1 MKTEKIL
8 LAVTIAAA
16 AALTRFRFVD
26 FTGNVAGAG
35 ERPLGVATTDFDTGE
50 QASVA
55 THGEI
60 HRHVLDHGRNR
71 IEGQDVAPAQVG
83 IDQFFRLAHRL
94 LDHREIDPGG
104 LGVVVGEPDQRL
116 GRNGQ
121 LQVGKRAVTHGLS
134 AAPG

>member
-26 FTGNVAGAG
+26 FTGNVASAG

-60 HRHVLDHGRNR
+60 LVEAGAA
-71 IEGQDVAPAQVG
+71 VAVG
-83 IDQFFRLAHRL
+83 AEVESDAS
-94 LDHREIDPGG
+94 G
-104 LGVVVGEPDQRL
+104 
-116 GRNGQ
+116 
-121 LQVGKRAVTHGLS
+121 RAVTKTTGVAFGVARD
-134 AAPG
+134 AAAAAGDIIRVLR

>member
-26 FTGNVAGAG
+26 FTGNVASAG
-35 ERPLGVATTDFDTGE
+35 ERALGVASTDFDAGE

-60 HRHVLDHGRNR
+60 LVEAGAA
-71 IEGQDVAPAQVG
+71 IAVG
-83 IDQFFRLAHRL
+83 AEVESDAS
-94 LDHREIDPGG
+94 G
-104 LGVVVGEPDQRL
+104 
-116 GRNGQ
+116 
-121 LQVGKRAVTHGLS
+121 RAVTKTTGVAFGVARD
-134 AAPG
+134 AAAAAGDIIRVLR

>member
-26 FTGNVAGAG
+26 FTGNVASAG
-35 ERPLGVATTDFDTGE
+35 ERALGVPSTDFDAGE

-60 HRHVLDHGRNR
+60 LVEAGAA
-71 IEGQDVAPAQVG
+71 IAVG
-83 IDQFFRLAHRL
+83 AEVESDAS
-94 LDHREIDPGG
+94 G
-104 LGVVVGEPDQRL
+104 
-116 GRNGQ
+116 
-121 LQVGKRAVTHGLS
+121 RAVTKTTGVAFGVARD
-134 AAPG
+134 AAAAAGDITRVLR

>member
-26 FTGNVAGAG
+26 FTGNVASAG

-60 HRHVLDHGRNR
+60 LVEAGAAIAAGTEVESDASG
-71 IEGQDVAPAQVG
+71 
-83 IDQFFRLAHRL
+83 
-94 LDHREIDPGG
+94 
-104 LGVVVGEPDQRL
+104 
-116 GRNGQ
+116 
-121 LQVGKRAVTHGLS
+121 RAVTKTTGVAFGVARD
-134 AAPG
+134 AADAAGDIIRVLR

>member
-26 FTGNVAGAG
+26 FTGNVASAG

-60 HRHVLDHGRNR
+60 LVEAGAA
-71 IEGQDVAPAQVG
+71 VAAGAEVESDASG
-83 IDQFFRLAHRL
+83 
-94 LDHREIDPGG
+94 
-104 LGVVVGEPDQRL
+104 
-116 GRNGQ
+116 
-121 LQVGKRAVTHGLS
+121 RAVTKTTGVAFGVARD
-134 AAPG
+134 AAAAAGDIIRVLR

>member
-26 FTGNVAGAG
+26 FTGNVASAG

-60 HRHVLDHGRNR
+60 LVEAGAAVAVGAEVESDASGRAATKTTGVAFGVARDAAAAAGDIIRVLR
-71 IEGQDVAPAQVG
+71 
-83 IDQFFRLAHRL
+83 
-94 LDHREIDPGG
+94 
-104 LGVVVGEPDQRL
+104 
-116 GRNGQ
+116 
-121 LQVGKRAVTHGLS
+121 
-134 AAPG
+134 

>member
-8 LAVTIAAA
+8 LAVAIAAA

-26 FTGNVAGAG
+26 FTGNVASAG

-60 HRHVLDHGRNR
+60 LVEAGAA
-71 IEGQDVAPAQVG
+71 IAVG
-83 IDQFFRLAHRL
+83 AEVESDAS
-94 LDHREIDPGG
+94 G
-104 LGVVVGEPDQRL
+104 
-116 GRNGQ
+116 
-121 LQVGKRAVTHGLS
+121 RAVTKTTGVAFGVARD
-134 AAPG
+134 AAAAAGDVIRVLR

>member
-26 FTGNVAGAG
+26 FTGNVASAG

-60 HRHVLDHGRNR
+60 LVEAGAAIAAGAEVESDASG
-71 IEGQDVAPAQVG
+71 
-83 IDQFFRLAHRL
+83 
-94 LDHREIDPGG
+94 
-104 LGVVVGEPDQRL
+104 
-116 GRNGQ
+116 
-121 LQVGKRAVTHGLS
+121 RAVTKITGVAFGVARD
-134 AAPG
+134 AAAAAGDIIRVLR

>member
-26 FTGNVAGAG
+26 FTGNVASAG

-60 HRHVLDHGRNR
+60 LVEAGAA
-71 IEGQDVAPAQVG
+71 VAVG
-83 IDQFFRLAHRL
+83 AEVESDAS
-94 LDHREIDPGG
+94 G
-104 LGVVVGEPDQRL
+104 
-116 GRNGQ
+116 
-121 LQVGKRAVTHGLS
+121 RAVTKTTGVVFGVARD
-134 AAPG
+134 AATAAGDIIRVLR

>member
-26 FTGNVAGAG
+26 FTGNVASAG
-35 ERPLGVATTDFDTGE
+35 ERPLGVATTDFDIGE

-60 HRHVLDHGRNR
+60 LVEAGAA
-71 IEGQDVAPAQVG
+71 VAVG
-83 IDQFFRLAHRL
+83 AEVESDAS
-94 LDHREIDPGG
+94 G
-104 LGVVVGEPDQRL
+104 
-116 GRNGQ
+116 
-121 LQVGKRAVTHGLS
+121 RAVTKTTGVAFGVARD
-134 AAPG
+134 AAAAAGDIIRVLR

>member
-26 FTGNVAGAG
+26 FAGNVASAG
-35 ERPLGVATTDFDTGE
+35 ERALGVPSTDFDTGE

-60 HRHVLDHGRNR
+60 LVEAGAAIAAGAEVESDANGKA
-71 IEGQDVAPAQVG
+71 ITKAA
-83 IDQFFRLAHRL
+83 
-94 LDHREIDPGG
+94 
-104 LGVVVGEPDQRL
+104 GVV
-116 GRNGQ
+116 NG
-121 LQVGKRAVTHGLS
+121 VAWD
-134 AAPG
+134 AAAAAGDVIRIVRGI

>member
-26 FTGNVAGAG
+26 FTGNVASAG
-35 ERPLGVATTDFDTGE
+35 DRPLGVATTDFDTGE

-60 HRHVLDHGRNR
+60 LVEAGAA
-71 IEGQDVAPAQVG
+71 IAVG
-83 IDQFFRLAHRL
+83 AEVESDAS
-94 LDHREIDPGG
+94 G
-104 LGVVVGEPDQRL
+104 
-116 GRNGQ
+116 
-121 LQVGKRAVTHGLS
+121 RAVTKTTGVAFGVARD
-134 AAPG
+134 AAAAAGDIIRVLR

>member
-26 FTGNVAGAG
+26 FTGNVASAG

-60 HRHVLDHGRNR
+60 LVEAGAA
-71 IEGQDVAPAQVG
+71 IAVG
-83 IDQFFRLAHRL
+83 AEVESDAS
-94 LDHREIDPGG
+94 G
-104 LGVVVGEPDQRL
+104 
-116 GRNGQ
+116 
-121 LQVGKRAVTHGLS
+121 RAVTKTTGVAFGVARD
-134 AAPG
+134 AAAAAGDIIRVLR

>member
-26 FTGNVAGAG
+26 FTGNVASAG
-35 ERPLGVATTDFDTGE
+35 ERPLGVATTDFDIGE

-60 HRHVLDHGRNR
+60 LVEAGAAIAAGAEVESDASG
-71 IEGQDVAPAQVG
+71 
-83 IDQFFRLAHRL
+83 
-94 LDHREIDPGG
+94 
-104 LGVVVGEPDQRL
+104 
-116 GRNGQ
+116 
-121 LQVGKRAVTHGLS
+121 RAVTKTTGVAFGVARD
-134 AAPG
+134 AAAAAGDIIRVLR

>member
-26 FTGNVAGAG
+26 FTGNVASAG

-60 HRHVLDHGRNR
+60 LVEAGAA
-71 IEGQDVAPAQVG
+71 IAVG
-83 IDQFFRLAHRL
+83 AEVESDAS
-94 LDHREIDPGG
+94 G
-104 LGVVVGEPDQRL
+104 
-116 GRNGQ
+116 
-121 LQVGKRAVTHGLS
+121 RAVTKTTGVAFGVARDT
-134 AAPG
+134 AAAAGDIIRVLR

>member
-1 MKTEKIL
+1 MTTEKIL

-26 FTGNVAGAG
+26 FTGNVASAG

-60 HRHVLDHGRNR
+60 LVEAGAA
-71 IEGQDVAPAQVG
+71 VAVG
-83 IDQFFRLAHRL
+83 A
-94 LDHREIDPGG
+94 EVESNASG
-104 LGVVVGEPDQRL
+104 
-116 GRNGQ
+116 
-121 LQVGKRAVTHGLS
+121 RAVTKTTGVAFGVARD
-134 AAPG
+134 AAAAAGDIIRVLR

>member
-26 FTGNVAGAG
+26 FTGNVASAG
-35 ERPLGVATTDFDTGE
+35 ERALGVPSTDFDAGE

-60 HRHVLDHGRNR
+60 LVEAGAA
-71 IEGQDVAPAQVG
+71 IAVG
-83 IDQFFRLAHRL
+83 AEVESDAS
-94 LDHREIDPGG
+94 G
-104 LGVVVGEPDQRL
+104 
-116 GRNGQ
+116 
-121 LQVGKRAVTHGLS
+121 RAVTKTTGVAFGVARD
-134 AAPG
+134 AAAAAGDIIRVLR

>member
-26 FTGNVAGAG
+26 FTGNVASAG
-35 ERPLGVATTDFDTGE
+35 ERPLGVATTYFDTGE

-60 HRHVLDHGRNR
+60 LVEAGAA
-71 IEGQDVAPAQVG
+71 VAVG
-83 IDQFFRLAHRL
+83 AEVESDAS
-94 LDHREIDPGG
+94 G
-104 LGVVVGEPDQRL
+104 
-116 GRNGQ
+116 
-121 LQVGKRAVTHGLS
+121 RAVTKTTGVAFGVARD
-134 AAPG
+134 AAAAAGDIIRVLR

>member
-8 LAVTIAAA
+8 LAVSIAAA

-26 FTGNVAGAG
+26 FTGNVASAG

-60 HRHVLDHGRNR
+60 LVEAGAA
-71 IEGQDVAPAQVG
+71 VAVG
-83 IDQFFRLAHRL
+83 AEVESDAS
-94 LDHREIDPGG
+94 G
-104 LGVVVGEPDQRL
+104 
-116 GRNGQ
+116 
-121 LQVGKRAVTHGLS
+121 RAVTKTTGVAFGVARD
-134 AAPG
+134 AAAAAGDIIRVLR

>member
-16 AALTRFRFVD
+16 VALSRFRFAD
-26 FTGNVAGAG
+26 YSGNVASAG

-60 HRHVLDHGRNR
+60 LVEAGAAIAAGAEVESDASG
-71 IEGQDVAPAQVG
+71 
-83 IDQFFRLAHRL
+83 
-94 LDHREIDPGG
+94 
-104 LGVVVGEPDQRL
+104 
-116 GRNGQ
+116 
-121 LQVGKRAVTHGLS
+121 RAVTKTTGVAFGVARD
-134 AAPG
+134 AAAAAGDIIRVLR

>member
-26 FTGNVAGAG
+26 FTGNVASAG
-35 ERPLGVATTDFDTGE
+35 ERPLGVATTDFDIGE

-60 HRHVLDHGRNR
+60 LVEAGAA
-71 IEGQDVAPAQVG
+71 IAVG
-83 IDQFFRLAHRL
+83 AEVESDAS
-94 LDHREIDPGG
+94 G
-104 LGVVVGEPDQRL
+104 
-116 GRNGQ
+116 
-121 LQVGKRAVTHGLS
+121 RAVTKTTGVAFGVARD
-134 AAPG
+134 AAAAAGDIIRVLR